1 MKRSRAT
8 FRVMSSK
15 ERADGARDF
24 LWMGLILN
32 VLCLVIMSL
41 VVLKR
46 GNLDVVL
53 PVVAFQ
59 VVCVFFCLAGITV
72 SGGFNSNARATR
84 RVIDECWDDYTE
96 ADIAVLILKM
106 VERNLES
113 LAQAC
118 VQFEQATD
126 EGGRERARR
135 RAADLKKRFSALH
148 AQAQK
153 IGLKVDPNWGHYF
166 PK

>member
-1 MKRSRAT
+1 MKRRAT
-8 FRVMSSK
+8 FRVVNSR

-32 VLCLVIMSL
+32 VLCLMIMSL
-41 VVLKR
+41 VILKR

-59 VVCVFFCLAGITV
+59 VMCVFLCLGGVIM
-72 SGGFNSNARATR
+72 SGGFNSEARATR
-84 RVIDECWDDYTE
+84 RILEECWDDYTE
-96 ADIAVLILKM
+96 AEVAGLMLKSA
-106 VERNLES
+106 ERNLES